1 MSGPSGPL
9 TAFNV
14 LKSSSRATDAEDV
27 ESVPTLIVVPARA
40 ENAEEIEPLLQTL
53 VSVTATAPDAMVLVV
68 DDRSPAPLAQMI
80 EVAAAELDCAYVL
93 QQDGEGRLAAF
104 NVGLSVA
111 AEHGMDV
118 CFVASGL
125 VLDSPRWLDRLRA
138 RTGTDGEPAAVVG
151 GAVVHAAGT
160 IRQAGYFFS
169 RFRRAWRARLRN
181 VPAVLLDVDQP
192 LLCPVSSELQ
202 FDPQGVDRPRRR
214 STTSSSKGR
223 TRRSTTASASARPAG
238 SACSSPPSAAVALEH
253 VDGDPDDDRPRR
265 APAAAQARRREL
277 LPLDAGGH
285 LMSDIPKTLF
295 LGLGT
300 SVVAYYRCFLPA
312 VALGAD
318 YAIWAGETPVADR
331 RRLRRAPAEA
341 RGPVRLRRR
350 RHPVRAAASTGSSSS
365 ASCRTPASRS
375 STRSTTTST
384 PRART
389 RRTR

>member
-1 MSGPSGPL
+1 MH
-9 TAFNV
+9 
-14 LKSSSRATDAEDV
+14 EDV

-68 DDRSPAPLAQMI
+68 DDRSPAPQAQMI
-80 EVAAAELDCAYVL
+80 EVASAELNCAYVL
-93 QQDGEGRLAAF
+93 QQDGEGDSAAF

-138 RTGTDGEPAAVVG
+138 RTGTDGEPAAVAG

-181 VPAVLLDVDQP
+181 VPRSCSTSTSRCCAPSAASCSSSARSGSSASASTTSCSTGPHAALDFCIRVSEAGGECVLEPTVR
-192 LLCPVSSELQ
+192 
-202 FDPQGVDRPRRR
+202 GRGARARRRR
-214 STTSSSKGR
+214 SR
-223 TRRSTTASASARPAG
+223 TRPARD
-238 SACSSPPSAAVALEH
+238 EQ
-253 VDGDPDDDRPRR
+253 
-265 APAAAQARRREL
+265 PAAAQARRREL
-277 LPLDAGGH
+277 LPVDAGGH
-285 LMSDIPKTLF
+285 LMPEIPKTLF

-318 YAIWAGETPVADR
+318 YAIWAGETPIQHR

-350 RHPVRAAASTGSSSS
+350 GHPVRAAASTGSRSS
-365 ASCRTPASRS
+365 ASSRTPVSPS
-375 STRSTTTST
+375 CTRSTTTST

-389 RRTR
+389 SRTR